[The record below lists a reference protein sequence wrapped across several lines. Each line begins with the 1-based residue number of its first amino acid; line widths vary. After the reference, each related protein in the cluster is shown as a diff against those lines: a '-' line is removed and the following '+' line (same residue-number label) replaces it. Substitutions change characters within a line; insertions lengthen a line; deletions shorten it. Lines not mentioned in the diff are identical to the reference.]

1 MVIETKEGLRFGG
14 FKNDSWDTKG
24 WKKNTKDFVFS
35 LTSQIQYKHSGEGD
49 STYGH
54 QDYVC
59 FGNSSSNGDICFFK
73 SMSVGYNGHCS
84 FKTDRILNLQK
95 GYFEAV
101 EVEVY
106 RAIY

>member
-1 MVIETKEGLRFGG
+1 MIIETKEGLRFCG

-24 WKKNTKDFVFS
+24 YKKNTKDFVFS

-49 STYGH
+49 STFGG
-54 QDYVC
+54 QDYVS
-59 FGNSSSNGDICFFK
+59 FGNSGSGGDINFVK
-73 SMSVGYNGHCS
+73 SMSIGYNGHCS
-84 FKTDRILNLQK
+84 FRTDRKLNLQK